1 MILGASGGRETV
13 DESVSPEYIE
23 GLLEFTGLTLAD
35 DAFHDTR
42 LMLEQALGMLQLRVA
57 DSVTARAIAE
67 VSEDEDED
75 GEISSADGDDDDA
88 PTAGGEWRCRYCGRT
103 CTKAGPLAVHEK
115 KCKQQQE
122 KKRKQAEDKA
132 EREVHPSPA
141 PLRRPVP

>member
-1 MILGASGGRETV
+1 MQESSVPEACLLEARQPSPKLGKVIRF

-23 GLLEFTGLTLAD
+23 RLLEFTGLTLAD

-88 PTAGGEWRCRYCGRT
+88 PTAGGDACDR
-103 CTKAGPLAVHEK
+103 
-115 KCKQQQE
+115 
-122 KKRKQAEDKA
+122 
-132 EREVHPSPA
+132 PA
-141 PLRRPVP
+141 R